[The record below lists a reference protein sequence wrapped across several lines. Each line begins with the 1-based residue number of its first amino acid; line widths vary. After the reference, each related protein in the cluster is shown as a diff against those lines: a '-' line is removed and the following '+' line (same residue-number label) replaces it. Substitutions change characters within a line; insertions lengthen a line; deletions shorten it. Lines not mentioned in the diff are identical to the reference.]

1 MPRRQKTKPLDI
13 DASALP
19 DLTPQQHEFVQQIL
33 AGKTASDAYRHAYD
47 TSGMKAATV
56 NAEASRL
63 NTSPKITAWVTAG
76 RMSYLGTAVLTRDM
90 HMAELSRLREIAL
103 ASGNI
108 GAAVAAEQTRG
119 KVAGHH
125 VERFQEVPADPVETL
140 RELYR
145 TGQHAVALAM
155 AEQHGIPAAHVI
167 DQPTTH

>member
-1 MPRRQKTKPLDI
+1 MPRRQKTTPPEL
-13 DASALP
+13 DASGLP
-19 DLTPQQHEFVQQIL
+19 EITERQQEFVRQLL
-33 AGKTASDAYRHAYD
+33 AGKTASDAYRIAYD
-47 TSGMKAATV
+47 TSNMLPNTIWTAASLLRSDAKV
-56 NAEASRL
+56 AQWLSAARQ
-63 NTSPKITAWVTAG
+63 AH
-76 RMSYLGTAVLTRDM
+76 LGTAVLTRDM
-90 HMAELSRLREIAL
+90 HMAELERIREIAL

-125 VERFQEVPADPVETL
+125 IERIQEVPADPVETL